1 MEQVEQV
8 EQVDDQQQELHL
20 SKSPLHAHSQGLD
33 SGSTK
38 AMFVKHHSLY

>member
-20 SKSPLHAHSQGLD
+20 SKSPLHAHSQGL
-33 SGSTK
+33 STK
-38 AMFVKHHSLY
+38 ILKWQRVSH